1 MATIKGEDTRRR
13 RPPAGK
19 RAEEAAPSGS
29 ASTGNPENGP
39 SSSTQAPPDG
49 QAGTG
54 LPTPEAALGLWM
66 SWMKQNM
73 GGFAPTG
80 STEQPWWVA
89 SADAVSG
96 SLLAT
101 GVEQFQR
108 FVAADPMLA

>member
-1 MATIKGEDTRRR
+1 M
-13 RPPAGK
+13 
-19 RAEEAAPSGS
+19 
-29 ASTGNPENGP
+29 
-39 SSSTQAPPDG
+39 
-49 QAGTG
+49 G

-108 FVAADPMLA
+108 FVAADPMLGSIDRVERQPAARGDPGRLGGSRARPAHRLAASPRRPRSRA